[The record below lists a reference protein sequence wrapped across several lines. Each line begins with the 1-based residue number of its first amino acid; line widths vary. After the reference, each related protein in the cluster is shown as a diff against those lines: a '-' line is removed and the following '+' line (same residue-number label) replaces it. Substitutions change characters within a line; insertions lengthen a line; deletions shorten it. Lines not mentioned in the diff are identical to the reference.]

1 MGTSQQR
8 PATTSSNLCPRCKQA
23 VTFQDK
29 RCPGCGQPLAGF
41 TRHLT
46 LWIGIGGVGAILF
59 VVMLMWL
66 VVRNDDLV
74 KAPIPVDEETA
85 ARQTDLLPDTET
97 SKDANKSAPPEKEKA
112 PPLNR

>member
-8 PATTSSNLCPRCKQA
+8 SATTSSNLCPRCKQA

-29 RCPGCGQPLAGF
+29 RCPGCGQPLTGF

-46 LWIGIGGVGAILF
+46 LWIGVGGVGAILF

-66 VVRNDDLV
+66 VVHNDDLV

-85 ARQTDLLPDTET
+85 ARQTDILPET
-97 SKDANKSAPPEKEKA
+97 SKDADKSRPPVKEKA
-112 PPLNR
+112 PPLDK